1 VCVRSNIYTS
11 FETDRLVFLARRC
24 DAIPCKCISVTG
36 DVFAPSP
43 PPSLGDIFSFL
54 TPCPWLHNLQVET
67 SVVKRDTSK
76 LSRRDKL
83 ELVLSEAPE
92 LPALM
97 GEVRAQLAAL
107 TESVQPLV
115 SNVTADL
122 GASKDGLMYLRTRQ
136 QLLLAYCMNVCFYM
150 ILKVTLLLFFRA
162 WRRLSPREQENRSLF
177 PPRLVFLPCGSD
189 GDGKG
194 FGFRSPSPLCSL
206 SLLAL
211 GACARTIFSLTRAGS
226 CISKLVGLRA
236 VKVRCRQP

>member
-1 VCVRSNIYTS
+1 M
-11 FETDRLVFLARRC
+11 
-24 DAIPCKCISVTG
+24 
-36 DVFAPSP
+36 
-43 PPSLGDIFSFL
+43 
-54 TPCPWLHNLQVET
+54 NLQVET

-97 GEVRAQLAAL
+97 GEVRAQLATL

-122 GASKDGLMYLRTRQ
+122 GASKDGLVYLRTRQ

-150 ILKVTLLLFFRA
+150 VLKVCDPAYFSRVKA
-162 WRRLSPREQENRSLF
+162 WTGPTFSPAGKSNDQYRSLF
-177 PPRLVFLPCGSD
+177 PPFPAFWFLPSD
-189 GDGKG
+189 SGRDAVPARRAS
-194 FGFRSPSPLCSL
+194 FFVPCSRSLY

-211 GACARTIFSLTRAGS
+211 KTSRLLWCAG
-226 CISKLVGLRA
+226 
-236 VKVRCRQP
+236 